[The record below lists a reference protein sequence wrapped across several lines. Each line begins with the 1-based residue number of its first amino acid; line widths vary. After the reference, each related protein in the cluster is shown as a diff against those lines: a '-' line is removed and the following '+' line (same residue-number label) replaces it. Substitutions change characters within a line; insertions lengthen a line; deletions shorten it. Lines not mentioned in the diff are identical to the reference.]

1 MRARILIIGT
11 IAALAAGC
19 VAVPDG
25 GYYDEGYPYDYYGG
39 YYGPDYGWGPDFFV
53 GPGREHGRHDH
64 FEHGG
69 EHRGGR
75 EGFGRGGERGG
86 GEHGGF
92 GHGGGRSR
100 SFSPA
105 PAGRSM
111 PSLPSGGGHH
121 R

>member
-19 VAVPDG
+19 VAVPDS

-53 GPGREHGRHDH
+53 GPGREHGGHHH
-64 FEHGG
+64 FGH
-69 EHRGGR
+69 
-75 EGFGRGGERGG
+75 G

-92 GHGGGRSR
+92 GHGGGGSHSFRS
-100 SFSPA
+100 A

-111 PSLPSGGGHH
+111 PSLPSGGRH

>member
-1 MRARILIIGT
+1 MRTRILIIGT

-19 VAVPDG
+19 VVVPDG

-53 GPGREHGRHDH
+53 GPGRGPGGHGH

-69 EHRGGR
+69 ERGHF
-75 EGFGRGGERGG
+75 EHGGERGG
-86 GEHGGF
+86 FEHGGERGGF
-92 GHGGGRSR
+92 GHGAGGSHSFRS
-100 SFSPA
+100 A

-111 PSLPSGGGHH
+111 PSLPSGGRHH

>member
-25 GYYDEGYPYDYYGG
+25 GYYDEGYPYNYYGG

-53 GPGREHGRHDH
+53 GPGHEHGR
-64 FEHGG
+64 
-69 EHRGGR
+69 
-75 EGFGRGGERGG
+75 
-86 GEHGGF
+86 HGGF
-92 GHGGGRSR
+92 GHGGEHGGLGHGGGHSHSFRS
-100 SFSPA
+100 A

>member
-1 MRARILIIGT
+1 MRARILVIGS

-39 YYGPDYGWGPDFFV
+39 DYGPDYGWGPDFFV
-53 GPGREHGRHDH
+53 GPGRMHGGHGH
-64 FEHGG
+64 FE
-69 EHRGGR
+69 
-75 EGFGRGGERGG
+75 RGGERGG
-86 GEHGGF
+86 F
-92 GHGGGRSR
+92 GHGRGGSHSFRS
-100 SFSPA
+100 S

-111 PSLPSGGGHH
+111 PSLPSGGGRH

>member
-1 MRARILIIGT
+1 MRARVLIIGA

-25 GYYDEGYPYDYYGG
+25 GYYDEGYPYGYYGG
-39 YYGPDYGWGPDFFV
+39 SYGPDYGWGPDFFV
-53 GPGREHGRHDH
+53 GPGREHGGHHHFEPGGEHGR

-69 EHRGGR
+69 EHG
-75 EGFGRGGERGG
+75 
-86 GEHGGF
+86 GGF
-92 GHGGGRSR
+92 GHGAGRPHSFR
-100 SFSPA
+100 SA

>member
-11 IAALAAGC
+11 IAALVGGC

-25 GYYDEGYPYDYYGG
+25 GYYDEGYPYGYYGG

-53 GPGREHGRHDH
+53 GPGRGHRGHEH

-69 EHRGGR
+69 DRGHLGHGGEHGGL
-75 EGFGRGGERGG
+75 GHGGERGG
-86 GEHGGF
+86 
-92 GHGGGRSR
+92 HGGGSHSFRS
-100 SFSPA
+100 A